1 MEIMIGEE
9 FAHLTDKLVEELVS
23 LLVGESHR
31 GIENAALAL
40 DGGRPGAAGK
50 LRVANKRRCAVARHI
65 ELGYD
70 ANPAVARIRDQFAD
84 FILRVVQP
92 VRTQGVQLRKFFA
105 LGAESLILRK
115 VPVEDVHLHRFEAVE
130 IALEDIERNKVA
142 GRGGHQSPPG
152 EAGLGL
158 YVDPPTPATTPLH
171 LPHFPK

>member
-23 LLVGESHR
+23 LLVGEIHR
-31 GIENAALAL
+31 GIENAPLAL
-40 DGGRPGAAGK
+40 DGVRPGPARR
-50 LRVANKRRCAVARHI
+50 LRVANKPPWRGARHS
-65 ELGYD
+65 ELGYG
-70 ANPAVARIRDQFAD
+70 ANPAVARIPDQFAD

-142 GRGGHQSPPG
+142 GDVVHPSAPRGKG
-152 EAGLGL
+152 AGLYGERRACL
-158 YVDPPTPATTPLH
+158 
-171 LPHFPK
+171 

>member
-23 LLVGESHR
+23 LLVGEIHR
-31 GIENAALAL
+31 GIENAPLAL
-40 DGGRPGAAGK
+40 DGVRPGPARK
-50 LRVANKRRCAVARHI
+50 LRVANKPRCAVARHI

-84 FILRVVQP
+84 FILRIVQP

-142 GRGGHQSPPG
+142 GRPQYHVAPR
-152 EAGLGL
+152 EKRRVL
-158 YVDPPTPATTPLH
+158 YR
-171 LPHFPK
+171 

>member
-23 LLVGESHR
+23 LLVGEIHR
-31 GIENAALAL
+31 GIENAPLAL
-40 DGGRPGAAGK
+40 DGVRPGLARK
-50 LRVANKRRCAVARHI
+50 LRVAKKTRFCVARHI

-84 FILRVVQP
+84 FILRVVEP

-130 IALEDIERNKVA
+130 IALEDIERNKMA
-142 GRGGHQSPPG
+142 GTAHHRRAPGKAGLVLNGDRRSG
-152 EAGLGL
+152 EAIR
-158 YVDPPTPATTPLH
+158 
-171 LPHFPK
+171 